1 VTLGRDLSYCADNS
15 LSRQDG
21 KEAESND
28 GVRKKSRILEIRII
42 LRYDLVELRY
52 RLMKLGADAACEII
66 PERREFS
73 QQERRTEFGYAIYL
87 RHRRQDNVTF
97 FHVPY
102 SGLVSRT
109 IETIY
114 SGSESL

>member
-1 VTLGRDLSYCADNS
+1 MIGRILQIGDQIVPKCLQETSVTLGRDLSYCADNS

-28 GVRKKSRILEIRII
+28 GVRKKSGILEIRII

-73 QQERRTEFGYAIYL
+73 QQERGR
-87 RHRRQDNVTF
+87 
-97 FHVPY
+97 
-102 SGLVSRT
+102 SLVMPST
-109 IETIY
+109 
-114 SGSESL
+114 